1 MKNSQEKIS
10 LGNRIG
16 DSLDKIIGILAP
28 KTAYRRM
35 VYRRAGDIMVS
46 GFYKGAGY
54 DRLKSSWIPGRGSA
68 DQNLLLDLHILRER
82 SRDLNANDPRA
93 SGITK
98 TLVNNTVGTGI
109 RLQSR
114 ISAEDLGITDE
125 QAHKLQGQCEKIWE
139 KWCGYA
145 DAANRMDFYEIQRL
159 IDRQIL
165 ESGEGLFIPAMLN
178 DPNRPYS
185 LALDIIEPD
194 RLRTPFAFI
203 GDKNIR
209 GGVRVGD
216 RGEPLSYFI
225 SKKHPGDYLYGGG
238 SYDFQ
243 YTEIPT
249 FNNQGRKNIIHIYE
263 IERPGQTRG
272 IPFFTPVLDYFKHL
286 VDYEEAEL
294 VAARI
299 SACYALIIET
309 ENSAS
314 ASIAASDETNL
325 TNQRL
330 EKLEPGMIKRTAP
343 GEKVESFNPARPSGN
358 FDPFVFS
365 ILRAICTGLNLPYEI
380 VSKDFT
386 KTNYSSARAALLQAY
401 RYFKQ
406 RQVSL
411 SNKLCQPVYE
421 MLLEE
426 AYLRGELDVPD
437 YYARRYDYNK
447 ARWITPGWQWVDPLK
462 EAEAA
467 ELSINNGISTLADEC
482 ASRGDDWEEK
492 IEQRAREVRKI
503 QELEKKYG
511 IQIINQQNKPK
522 SPIKPNSSGSETL
535 PGDPNNPS
543 NPGG

>member
-1 MKNSQEKIS
+1 MTKEKIS
-10 LGNRIG
+10 VRERAGIG
-16 DSLDKIIGILAP
+16 LDKIIGLFAP
-28 KTAYRRM
+28 RVAYRRM
-35 VYRRAGDIMVS
+35 VYRRAGEIMAA

-54 DRLKSSWIPGRGSA
+54 DRLKGSWMPGRGSA
-68 DQNLLLDLHILRER
+68 DQNLLLDLPILRER

-114 ISAEDLGITDE
+114 ISAEDLGIDDE
-125 QAHKLQGQCEKIWE
+125 AAHKLQDQCEKVWE
-139 KWCGYA
+139 MWCGQA
-145 DAANRMDFYEIQRL
+145 DASNRMDFYEIQRL

-165 ESGEGLFIPAMLN
+165 ECGEALFIPVMLT

-194 RLRTPFAFI
+194 RLRTPFAFV
-203 GDKNIR
+203 GDRNVR
-209 GGVRVGD
+209 AGVRVGE

-225 SKKHPGDYLYGGG
+225 SKKHPGDFLYGGG
-238 SYDFQ
+238 SYDFA
-243 YTEIPT
+243 YTEIPA
-249 FNNQGRKNIIHIYE
+249 FNAQGRKNLIHIYE
-263 IERPGQTRG
+263 VERPGQTRG
-272 IPFFTPVLDYFKHL
+272 IPFFAPVLDYFKHL

-325 TNQRL
+325 NNQRL
-330 EKLEPGMIKRTAP
+330 EKLEPGMIKRTQP
-343 GEKVESFNPARPSGN
+343 GEEVKSFNPARPSGN

-365 ILRAICTGLNLPYEI
+365 ILRAICAGLNLPYEI
-380 VSKDFT
+380 VSKDFS

-426 AYLRGELDVPD
+426 AYLRGELAVPD

-462 EAEAA
+462 EAQAA

-492 IEQRAREVRKI
+492 IEQRAREARKI
-503 QELEKKYG
+503 QDLEKKYG
-511 IQIINQQNKPK
+511 VKIVNQDAKTATKNPD
-522 SPIKPNSSGSETL
+522 NS
-535 PGDPNNPS
+535 DPNNPN
-543 NPGG
+543 NPNQEGGD